1 MIPNINYGV
10 YRGKRTVSLCL
21 CTHLNVLG
29 RRQLNLC
36 MRFSCEYSGN
46 CIRFSIIAQQNIDS
60 VLKIF
65 WQNRRKA
72 ATQSQMGLTPL
83 RMENTL

>member
-1 MIPNINYGV
+1 MISNMNYGV

-29 RRQLNLC
+29 HRQLDLC

-46 CIRFSIIAQQNIDS
+46 CIRFSIFAQQNIDS
-60 VLKIF
+60 
-65 WQNRRKA
+65 A
-72 ATQSQMGLTPL
+72 APMTRASTARAAAGALPRL
-83 RMENTL
+83 

>member
-29 RRQLNLC
+29 HRQLDLC
-36 MRFSCEYSGN
+36 MRFSREYSGN
-46 CIRFSIIAQQNIDS
+46 CIRFSIFAQQTIDS
-60 VLKIF
+60 VLKISYF
-65 WQNRRKA
+65 GKTAERRRRKA
-72 ATQSQMGLTPL
+72 
-83 RMENTL
+83 RWV